1 MDKIVPRAQQGVIVT
16 EDDSPYYSVVTNIG
30 REKIAQALKTGTP
43 LEIKE
48 IALGDANGSSLLP
61 DRTATKLV
69 HEVWRGECV
78 TMLDPS
84 NPSTV
89 LAKTN
94 VPITVGGW
102 MVYEIGVIDKDGNI
116 IIHANAPGWI
126 KLAVVNGM
134 SNPMEI
140 AMRLSIVDA
149 DAIHLSISYDGVNLT
164 FKDLADHNK
173 DQTAH
178 MGHFQDMKLHVS
190 EDDRENWD
198 NPLLVATVNLSK
210 DGWKRDPD
218 GVTYI
223 QDVTAQLPPETVLAN
238 MDLAIKADPNLIA
251 QMVDGNIG
259 LVAEQSKGKIIFHAL
274 REIPG
279 ISMYAQ
285 VSLYRSK
292 SGEAKI
298 YYSNLLG
305 NPGTIGTPLPL
316 PIEPS
321 SIKLSNQ
328 STNTQLKIHG
338 THINPSLDW
347 DATRIVRGEN
357 VAPVGPTDG
366 VLVADGKITSFDD
379 TNGLKAGVKYIFA
392 YFPRNAAGNYQMS
405 ATTAEITIPAQ
416 KPLAPTSVS
425 AKDTTDKNA
434 FAATLTIQLP
444 TDVYRDH
451 IVVVRK
457 EGSAPASMSDGTVV
471 YTGKDTTVRDTTS
484 TNYGIDYH
492 WAVYT
497 VNAEGTVCDTPARA
511 NLSLKPIVPEQVT
524 QTSAADASAP
534 EYGYRVLVKTKIPAD
549 VNAYKIMVRRK
560 AGEMPA
566 TSIDGDLAYE
576 GSNDTFYDLPPFS
589 TQAYHY
595 RVFTVN
601 QAGQLNDKQE
611 GATASVTLTA
621 KEPGAVT
628 NLAATDEK
636 GTTTGSFDLP
646 VVMVEGREAVNRF
659 VTGYVVIQ
667 KEGGT
672 PTTEKD
678 GEVIASADIDPK
690 VTGKTVQFTKVGQK
704 NGANLYITVFLKNA
718 AGSYFW
724 SSGQVAQITPR
735 VIPDAYEFLAC
746 LTQNTEW
753 TPPEDG
759 FYRITC
765 IGKSGD
771 GATGYRGSYTSRPV
785 RPTVTHSTMSGGY
798 GGSGGAAGGMARS
811 VLELRTSTSVH
822 CTVTTSI
829 TSFGDYLSA
838 TAGIWNTPGAGT
850 GGTDFVTTG
859 NEGGQGGRGGR
870 HEGETGTAGSKS
882 YPARGNDGKGNGGQ
896 GGAARVSSSN
906 FDINNVGGGGG
917 GGGGTYALPSNISY
931 DDPLYTTYIVRDLR
945 NYRGGDGS
953 DGRYVGSGSRYPE
966 FSASNPIWYGGGNG
980 GGGGSAGSY
989 QSWDGFNPGYG
1000 SPGSPGGI
1008 LIEKGVFH

>member
-48 IALGDANGSSLLP
+48 IALGDANGSSVLP

-69 HEVWRGECV
+69 HEVWRGSCV
-78 TMLDPS
+78 TTLDPS

-102 MVYEIGVIDKDGNI
+102 MVYEIAVIDKDGDI

-140 AMRLSIVDA
+140 VMRLSVVDA

-164 FKDLADHNK
+164 FKDLDDHNK

-198 NPLLVATVNLSK
+198 NPLLVATVNLNKS
-210 DGWKRDPD
+210 GWSRDPD

-292 SGEAKI
+292 SGEAKT

-328 STNTQLKIHG
+328 STATQLKIHG

-444 TDVYRDH
+444 VDVYRDH

-471 YTGKDTTVRDTTS
+471 YTGKETSVRDTTG

-497 VNAEGTVCDTPARA
+497 VNAEGTACDTPARA

-566 TSIDGDLAYE
+566 TSIDGNLAYE

-621 KEPGAVT
+621 KEPGSVT
-628 NLAATDEK
+628 NLTATDEK

-646 VVMVEGREAVNRF
+646 VVMLEGREVVNRF
-659 VTGYVVIQ
+659 VKGYVVIQ
-667 KEGGT
+667 KEGST
-672 PTTEKD
+672 PTSESD
-678 GEVIASADIDPK
+678 GEVIATAEIDPK

-724 SSGQVAQITPR
+724 SNGQTVNLVPNVFPAEPTGWSEMQKYTTSTTFT
-735 VIPDAYEFLAC
+735 A
-746 LTQNTEW
+746 
-753 TPPEDG
+753 PEDG
-759 FYRITC
+759 WFKF
-765 IGKSGD
+765 IGVAKSGEGGNSNTWTD
-771 GATGYRGSYTSRPV
+771 PNGKRWRRGGGGGGAGGIVVSVFALTQGQTVTLTVGSYATIQAQGQ
-785 RPTVTHSTMSGGY
+785 T
-798 GGSGGAAGGMARS
+798 
-811 VLELRTSTSVH
+811 
-822 CTVTTSI
+822 
-829 TSFGDYLSA
+829 A
-838 TAGIWNTPGAGT
+838 TAGAGSDGYDAAT
-850 GGTDFVTTG
+850 GDS
-859 NEGGQGGRGGR
+859 GGRGGR
-870 HEGETGTAGSKS
+870 
-882 YPARGNDGKGNGGQ
+882 
-896 GGAARVSSSN
+896 
-906 FDINNVGGGGG
+906 
-917 GGGGTYALPSNISY
+917 
-931 DDPLYTTYIVRDLR
+931 
-945 NYRGGDGS
+945 
-953 DGRYVGSGSRYPE
+953 
-966 FSASNPIWYGGGNG
+966 
-980 GGGGSAGSY
+980 GGSASGGNLVNKAGASGGTGGFEIGLEEGGWAGTNSY
-989 QSWDGFNPGYG
+989 EGYSTAAGMGLPSKNYKPNPAYGYIVALRGNTNLTQAQLNAMDITTLMLDNSRLEQEVTGIMLSQSAQ
-1000 SPGSPGGI
+1000 
-1008 LIEKGVFH
+1008 

>member
-48 IALGDANGSSLLP
+48 IALGDANGSSVLP

-69 HEVWRGECV
+69 HEVWRGSCV
-78 TMLDPS
+78 TTLDPS

-102 MVYEIGVIDKDGNI
+102 MVYEIAVIDKDGDI

-140 AMRLSIVDA
+140 VMRLSVVDA

-164 FKDLADHNK
+164 FKDLDDHNK

-198 NPLLVATVNLSK
+198 NPLLVATVNLNKS
-210 DGWKRDPD
+210 GWSRDPD

-292 SGEAKI
+292 SGEAKT

-497 VNAEGTVCDTPARA
+497 VNAEGTACDTPARA

-601 QAGQLNDKQE
+601 QTGQLNDKQE

-628 NLAATDEK
+628 NLTATDEK

-672 PTTEKD
+672 PTSESD
-678 GEVIASADIDPK
+678 GEVIVEKEIDPM
-690 VTGKTVQFTKVGQK
+690 TASKTVDFIKVEQK

-724 SSGQVAQITPR
+724 SNGQTVNLVPNVFPAEPTGWSEMQKYTTSTTFT
-735 VIPDAYEFLAC
+735 A
-746 LTQNTEW
+746 
-753 TPPEDG
+753 PEDG
-759 FYRITC
+759 WFKF
-765 IGKSGD
+765 IGVAKSGEGGNSNTWTD
-771 GATGYRGSYTSRPV
+771 PNGKRWRRGGGGGGAGGIVVSVFALTQGQTVTLTVGSYATIQAQGQ
-785 RPTVTHSTMSGGY
+785 T
-798 GGSGGAAGGMARS
+798 
-811 VLELRTSTSVH
+811 
-822 CTVTTSI
+822 
-829 TSFGDYLSA
+829 A
-838 TAGIWNTPGAGT
+838 TAGAGSDGYDAAT
-850 GGTDFVTTG
+850 GDS
-859 NEGGQGGRGGR
+859 GGRGGR
-870 HEGETGTAGSKS
+870 
-882 YPARGNDGKGNGGQ
+882 
-896 GGAARVSSSN
+896 
-906 FDINNVGGGGG
+906 
-917 GGGGTYALPSNISY
+917 
-931 DDPLYTTYIVRDLR
+931 
-945 NYRGGDGS
+945 
-953 DGRYVGSGSRYPE
+953 
-966 FSASNPIWYGGGNG
+966 
-980 GGGGSAGSY
+980 GGSASGGNLVNKAGASGGTGGFEIGLEEGGWAGTNSY
-989 QSWDGFNPGYG
+989 EGYSTAAGMGLPSKNYKPNPAYGYIVALRGNTNLTQAQLNAMDITTLMLDNSRLEQEVTGIMLSQSAQ
-1000 SPGSPGGI
+1000 
-1008 LIEKGVFH
+1008 

>member
-1 MDKIVPRAQQGVIVT
+1 MPQEFEYFAILTNKGTEKMAAYLQSGKKI
-16 EDDSPYYSVVTNIG
+16 
-30 REKIAQALKTGTP
+30 
-43 LEIKE
+43 E
-48 IALGDANGSSLLP
+48 IAFVVVGDGNGQIPMP
-61 DRTATKLV
+61 DPARTALV
-69 HEVWRGECV
+69 NEVWRG
-78 TMLDPS
+78 PAQ
-84 NPSTV
+84 TV
-89 LAKTN
+89 LDQANKN
-94 VPITVGGW
+94 VIKATSVIPTDVGGW
-102 MVYEIGVIDKDGNI
+102 NVREIGLIDGEGELFAI
-116 IIHANAPGWI
+116 ANAPGYPKISIADGINNDMQVGMRVAVSNRDGIVVTVDGTVIIATMQDI
-126 KLAVVNGM
+126 K
-134 SNPMEI
+134 
-140 AMRLSIVDA
+140 DH
-149 DAIHLSISYDGVNLT
+149 D
-164 FKDLADHNK
+164 KDK
-173 DQTAH
+173 KAH
-178 MGHFQDMKLHVS
+178 DGHFEDMTLHVS
-190 EDDRENWD
+190 TDDRENWN

-210 DGWKRDPD
+210 TGWKRDPD

-292 SGEAKI
+292 SGEAKT

-416 KPLAPTSVS
+416 KPLAPTRVS

-444 TDVYRDH
+444 VDVYRDH

-484 TNYGIDYH
+484 TNYDIDYH

-497 VNAEGTVCDTPARA
+497 VNAEGTACDTPARA

-678 GEVIASADIDPK
+678 GEVIATAEIDPK

-704 NGANLYITVFLKNA
+704 NGADLYITVFLKNA

-724 SSGQVAQITPR
+724 SSGQVVQITPR

-746 LTQNTEW
+746 FTQNTEW

-765 IGKSGD
+765 IGASSSGVGGTD
-771 GATGYRGSYTSRPV
+771 GYRENNPADPV
-785 RPTVTHSTMSGGY
+785 VGTWSHTNY
-798 GGSGGAAGGMARS
+798 GGHGGAGGGAGGISRS
-811 VLELRTSTSVH
+811 ILDLKVTNPVH
-822 CTVTTSI
+822 CTVTSSI
-829 TSFGDYLSA
+829 VSFGEHLSA
-838 TAGIWNTPGAGT
+838 TGGSGKNGGVGT
-850 GGTDFVTTG
+850 GGTDINTTG
-859 NEGGQGGRGGR
+859 NSGGNGGEGAYDYYRSGDKLPGCVDRWAKDGGQGG
-870 HEGETGTAGSKS
+870 
-882 YPARGNDGKGNGGQ
+882 GNGAL
-896 GGAARVSSSN
+896 GGISAKRADYDNGVPYAYES
-906 FDINNVGGGGG
+906 GGGG
-917 GGGGTYALPSNISY
+917 GGGGTYALPDNISY
-931 DDPLYTTYIVRDLR
+931 DDPLYTTYIKRSLTEYRAGNGAKGR
-945 NYRGGDGS
+945 NAAA
-953 DGRYVGSGSRYPE
+953 VSGMSYPS
-966 FSASNPIWYGGGNG
+966 FNPLTPVWYGGGNG
-980 GGGGSAGSY
+980 GGGGSVSGRFVSGATGSA
-989 QSWDGFNPGYG
+989 
-1000 SPGSPGGI
+1000 GSPGGI

>member
-190 EDDRENWD
+190 TDDRENWD
-198 NPLLVATVNLSK
+198 NPLLVATVNLNKS
-210 DGWKRDPD
+210 GWSRDPD

-292 SGEAKI
+292 SGEAKT

-328 STNTQLKIHG
+328 STATQLKIHG

-379 TNGLKAGVKYIFA
+379 TNNLRAGVRYIYA

-444 TDVYRDH
+444 VDVYRDH

-497 VNAEGTVCDTPARA
+497 VNVEGTACDTPARA
-511 NLSLKPIVPEQVT
+511 SLSLKPIVPEQVT

-560 AGEMPA
+560 SGEMPA

-601 QAGQLNDKQE
+601 QTGQLNDKQE

-628 NLAATDEK
+628 NLTATDEK

-672 PTTEKD
+672 PTTEAD
-678 GEVIASADIDPK
+678 GEVIASAEIDPK

-704 NGANLYITVFLKNA
+704 NGANLYITVFLQNA

-724 SSGQVAQITPR
+724 SNGQTVNLVSNVFPAEPTGWSEMQKYTTSTTFT
-735 VIPDAYEFLAC
+735 A
-746 LTQNTEW
+746 
-753 TPPEDG
+753 PEDG
-759 FYRITC
+759 WFKF
-765 IGKSGD
+765 IGVAKSGEGGNSNTWTD
-771 GATGYRGSYTSRPV
+771 PNGKRWRRGGGGGGAGGIVVSVFALTQGQTVTLTVGSYATIQAQGQ
-785 RPTVTHSTMSGGY
+785 T
-798 GGSGGAAGGMARS
+798 
-811 VLELRTSTSVH
+811 
-822 CTVTTSI
+822 
-829 TSFGDYLSA
+829 A
-838 TAGIWNTPGAGT
+838 TAGAGSDGYDAAT
-850 GGTDFVTTG
+850 GDS
-859 NEGGQGGRGGR
+859 GGRGGR
-870 HEGETGTAGSKS
+870 
-882 YPARGNDGKGNGGQ
+882 
-896 GGAARVSSSN
+896 
-906 FDINNVGGGGG
+906 
-917 GGGGTYALPSNISY
+917 
-931 DDPLYTTYIVRDLR
+931 
-945 NYRGGDGS
+945 
-953 DGRYVGSGSRYPE
+953 
-966 FSASNPIWYGGGNG
+966 
-980 GGGGSAGSY
+980 GGSASGGNLVNKAGASGGTGGFEIGLEEGGWAGTNSY
-989 QSWDGFNPGYG
+989 EGYSTAAGMGLPSKNYKPNPAYGYIVALRGNTNLTQAQLNAMDITTLMLDNSRLEQEVTGIMLSQSAQ
-1000 SPGSPGGI
+1000 
-1008 LIEKGVFH
+1008 

>member
-48 IALGDANGSSLLP
+48 IALGDANGSSVLP

-69 HEVWRGECV
+69 HEVWRGSCV
-78 TMLDPS
+78 TTLDPS

-102 MVYEIGVIDKDGNI
+102 MVYEIAVIDKDGDI

-140 AMRLSIVDA
+140 VMRLSVVDA

-164 FKDLADHNK
+164 FKDLDDHNK

-210 DGWKRDPD
+210 TGWKRDPD

-292 SGEAKI
+292 SGEAKT

-444 TDVYRDH
+444 VDVYRDH

-471 YTGKDTTVRDTTS
+471 YTGKETSVRDTTG

-497 VNAEGTVCDTPARA
+497 VNAEGTACDTPARA

-678 GEVIASADIDPK
+678 GEVIATAEIDPK

-724 SSGQVAQITPR
+724 SNGQTVNLVPNVFPAEPTGWSEMQKYTTSTTFT
-735 VIPDAYEFLAC
+735 A
-746 LTQNTEW
+746 
-753 TPPEDG
+753 PEDG
-759 FYRITC
+759 WFKF
-765 IGKSGD
+765 IGVAKSGEGGNSNTWTD
-771 GATGYRGSYTSRPV
+771 PNGKRWRRGGGGGGAGGIVVSVFALTQGQTVTLTVGSYATIQAQGQ
-785 RPTVTHSTMSGGY
+785 T
-798 GGSGGAAGGMARS
+798 
-811 VLELRTSTSVH
+811 
-822 CTVTTSI
+822 
-829 TSFGDYLSA
+829 A
-838 TAGIWNTPGAGT
+838 TAGAGSDGYDAAT
-850 GGTDFVTTG
+850 GDS
-859 NEGGQGGRGGR
+859 GGRGGR
-870 HEGETGTAGSKS
+870 
-882 YPARGNDGKGNGGQ
+882 
-896 GGAARVSSSN
+896 
-906 FDINNVGGGGG
+906 
-917 GGGGTYALPSNISY
+917 
-931 DDPLYTTYIVRDLR
+931 
-945 NYRGGDGS
+945 
-953 DGRYVGSGSRYPE
+953 
-966 FSASNPIWYGGGNG
+966 
-980 GGGGSAGSY
+980 GGSASGGNLVNKAGASGGTGGFEIGLEEGGWAGTNSY
-989 QSWDGFNPGYG
+989 EGYSTAAGMGLPSKNYKPNPAYGYIVALRGNTNLTQAQLNAMDITTLMLDNSRLEQEVTGIMLSQSAQ
-1000 SPGSPGGI
+1000 
-1008 LIEKGVFH
+1008 

>member
-48 IALGDANGSSLLP
+48 IALGDANGSSVLP

-69 HEVWRGECV
+69 HEVWRGSCV
-78 TMLDPS
+78 TTLDPS

-102 MVYEIGVIDKDGNI
+102 MVYEIAVIDKDGDI

-140 AMRLSIVDA
+140 VMRLSVVDA

-164 FKDLADHNK
+164 FKDLDDHNK

-198 NPLLVATVNLSK
+198 NPLLVATVNLNKS
-210 DGWKRDPD
+210 GWSRDPD

-292 SGEAKI
+292 SGEAKT

-328 STNTQLKIHG
+328 STATQLKIHG

-444 TDVYRDH
+444 VDVYRDH

-497 VNAEGTVCDTPARA
+497 VNAEGTACDTPARA

-524 QTSAADASAP
+524 QTSATDASAP

-672 PTTEKD
+672 PTTEAD
-678 GEVIASADIDPK
+678 GEVIASAEIDPK

-724 SSGQVAQITPR
+724 SNGQTVNLVPNVFPAEPTGWSEMQKYTTSTTFT
-735 VIPDAYEFLAC
+735 A
-746 LTQNTEW
+746 
-753 TPPEDG
+753 PEDG
-759 FYRITC
+759 WFKF
-765 IGKSGD
+765 IGVAKSGEGGNSNTWTD
-771 GATGYRGSYTSRPV
+771 PSGKRWRRGGGGGGAGGIVVSVFALTQGQTVTLTVGSYATIQAQGQ
-785 RPTVTHSTMSGGY
+785 T
-798 GGSGGAAGGMARS
+798 
-811 VLELRTSTSVH
+811 
-822 CTVTTSI
+822 
-829 TSFGDYLSA
+829 A
-838 TAGIWNTPGAGT
+838 TAGAGSDGYDAAT
-850 GGTDFVTTG
+850 GDS
-859 NEGGQGGRGGR
+859 GGRGGR
-870 HEGETGTAGSKS
+870 
-882 YPARGNDGKGNGGQ
+882 
-896 GGAARVSSSN
+896 
-906 FDINNVGGGGG
+906 
-917 GGGGTYALPSNISY
+917 
-931 DDPLYTTYIVRDLR
+931 
-945 NYRGGDGS
+945 
-953 DGRYVGSGSRYPE
+953 
-966 FSASNPIWYGGGNG
+966 
-980 GGGGSAGSY
+980 GGSASGGNLVNKAGASGGTGGFEIGLEEGGWAGTNSY
-989 QSWDGFNPGYG
+989 EGYSTAAGMGLPSKNYKPNPAYGYIVALRGNTNLTQAQLNAMDITTLMLDNSRLEQEVTGIMLSQSAQ
-1000 SPGSPGGI
+1000 
-1008 LIEKGVFH
+1008 

>member
-48 IALGDANGSSLLP
+48 IALGDANGSSVLP

-69 HEVWRGECV
+69 HEVWRGSCV
-78 TMLDPS
+78 TTLDPS

-102 MVYEIGVIDKDGNI
+102 MVYEIAVIDKDGDI

-140 AMRLSIVDA
+140 VMRLSVVDA

-164 FKDLADHNK
+164 FKDLDDHNK

-198 NPLLVATVNLSK
+198 NPLLVATVNLNKS
-210 DGWKRDPD
+210 GWSRDPD

-292 SGEAKI
+292 SGEAKT

-328 STNTQLKIHG
+328 STATQLKIHG

-497 VNAEGTVCDTPARA
+497 VNAEGTACDTPARA

-678 GEVIASADIDPK
+678 GEVIATAEIDPK

-724 SSGQVAQITPR
+724 SNGQTVNLVPNVFPAEPTGWSEMQKYTTSTTFT
-735 VIPDAYEFLAC
+735 A
-746 LTQNTEW
+746 
-753 TPPEDG
+753 PEDG
-759 FYRITC
+759 WFKFIGVAKSGEG
-765 IGKSGD
+765 GKSNTWTDPNERRWGRGGGGG
-771 GATGYRGSYTSRPV
+771 GAGGIVVSVFALTQGQTVTLTVGSYATIQAQGQ
-785 RPTVTHSTMSGGY
+785 T
-798 GGSGGAAGGMARS
+798 
-811 VLELRTSTSVH
+811 
-822 CTVTTSI
+822 
-829 TSFGDYLSA
+829 A
-838 TAGIWNTPGAGT
+838 TAGAGSDGYDADT
-850 GGTDFVTTG
+850 GHS
-859 NEGGQGGRGGR
+859 GGRGGR
-870 HEGETGTAGSKS
+870 
-882 YPARGNDGKGNGGQ
+882 
-896 GGAARVSSSN
+896 
-906 FDINNVGGGGG
+906 
-917 GGGGTYALPSNISY
+917 
-931 DDPLYTTYIVRDLR
+931 
-945 NYRGGDGS
+945 
-953 DGRYVGSGSRYPE
+953 
-966 FSASNPIWYGGGNG
+966 
-980 GGGGSAGSY
+980 GGSASGGNLVNKAGASGGTGGFEIGLEEGGWAGTNSY
-989 QSWDGFNPGYG
+989 EGYSTAAGMGLPSKNYKPNPAYGYIVALRGNTNLTQAQLNAMDITTLMLDNSRLEQEVTGIMLSQSAQ
-1000 SPGSPGGI
+1000 
-1008 LIEKGVFH
+1008 

>member
-1 MDKIVPRAQQGVIVT
+1 MDKIAPRAQQGVIVT
-16 EDDSPYYSVVTNIG
+16 EDNSPYYSVVTNIG

-48 IALGDANGSSLLP
+48 IALGDANGSSVLP

-69 HEVWRGECV
+69 HEVWRGSCV
-78 TMLDPS
+78 TTLDPS

-102 MVYEIGVIDKDGNI
+102 MVYEIAVIDKDGDI

-140 AMRLSIVDA
+140 VMRLSVVDA

-164 FKDLADHNK
+164 FKDLDDHNK

-198 NPLLVATVNLSK
+198 NPLLVATVNLNKS
-210 DGWKRDPD
+210 GWSRDPD

-292 SGEAKI
+292 SGEAKT

-444 TDVYRDH
+444 VDVYRDH

-484 TNYGIDYH
+484 TNYDIDYH

-497 VNAEGTVCDTPARA
+497 VNAEGTACDTPARA

-672 PTTEKD
+672 PTTEAD
-678 GEVIASADIDPK
+678 GEVIASAEIDPK
-690 VTGKTVQFTKVGQK
+690 VTGKTIQFTKVGQK

-724 SSGQVAQITPR
+724 SNGQVVQLTPNVMPVYTYTGNHQMLDDGNGHWRIKFLSSGVLEWLSEDAQID
-735 VIPDAYEFLAC
+735 VFL
-746 LTQNTEW
+746 
-753 TPPEDG
+753 
-759 FYRITC
+759 
-765 IGKSGD
+765 
-771 GATGYRGSYTSRPV
+771 V
-785 RPTVTHSTMSGGY
+785 GG
-798 GGSGGAAGGMARS
+798 GGSG
-811 VLELRTSTSVH
+811 
-822 CTVTTSI
+822 
-829 TSFGDYLSA
+829 SA
-838 TAGIWNTPGAGT
+838 
-850 GGTDFVTTG
+850 
-859 NEGGQGGRGGR
+859 
-870 HEGETGTAGSKS
+870 
-882 YPARGNDGKGNGGQ
+882 
-896 GGAARVSSSN
+896 
-906 FDINNVGGGGG
+906 GGGGG
-917 GGGGTYALPSNISY
+917 GYTQTHKKQVLKKNQRVQIYVGAGGEDGSGGTSYYGNLYAQGGTSTHSNGI
-931 DDPLYTTYIVRDLR
+931 
-945 NYRGGDGS
+945 GGDGGSGGGGGERGSDPYNPSGTAGRGGS
-953 DGRYVGSGSRYPE
+953 DGGNGEDLSSYS
-966 FSASNPIWYGGGNG
+966 YGGRGQGRTTREFGEPEGALYSGGGGGRDLYGGAPGGEGTPVIAAHGASAGNLRGGGPGGGYGG
-980 GGGGSAGSY
+980 GGGGSSSGKSKGA
-989 QSWDGFNPGYG
+989 Q
-1000 SPGSPGGI
+1000 GI
-1008 LIEKGVFH
+1008 VIIRDAR

>member
-48 IALGDANGSSLLP
+48 IALGDANGSSVLP

-69 HEVWRGECV
+69 HEVWRGSCV
-78 TMLDPS
+78 TTLDPS

-102 MVYEIGVIDKDGNI
+102 MVYEIAVIDKDGDI

-140 AMRLSIVDA
+140 VMRLSVVDA

-164 FKDLADHNK
+164 FKDLDDHNK

-198 NPLLVATVNLSK
+198 NPLLVATVNLNKS
-210 DGWKRDPD
+210 GWSRDPD

-292 SGEAKI
+292 SGEAKT

-366 VLVADGKITSFDD
+366 VQVADGKITSFDD
-379 TNGLKAGVKYIFA
+379 TNNLRAGVRYIYA

-444 TDVYRDH
+444 VDVYRDR

-497 VNAEGTVCDTPARA
+497 VNAEGTACDTPARA

-601 QAGQLNDKQE
+601 QTGQLNDKQE

-678 GEVIASADIDPK
+678 GEVIATAEIDPK

-704 NGANLYITVFLKNA
+704 NGADLYITVFLKNA

-724 SSGQVAQITPR
+724 SNGQTVNLVPNVFPAEPTGWSEMQKYTTSTTFT
-735 VIPDAYEFLAC
+735 A
-746 LTQNTEW
+746 
-753 TPPEDG
+753 PEDG
-759 FYRITC
+759 WFKF
-765 IGKSGD
+765 IGVAKSG
-771 GATGYRGSYTSRPV
+771 
-785 RPTVTHSTMSGGY
+785 
-798 GGSGGAAGGMARS
+798 
-811 VLELRTSTSVH
+811 
-822 CTVTTSI
+822 
-829 TSFGDYLSA
+829 
-838 TAGIWNTPGAGT
+838 
-850 GGTDFVTTG
+850 
-859 NEGGQGGRGGR
+859 EGGNSN
-870 HEGETGTAGSKS
+870 TWTD
-882 YPARGNDGKGNGGQ
+882 PNGK
-896 GGAARVSSSN
+896 RWRR
-906 FDINNVGGGGG
+906 GG
-917 GGGGTYALPSNISY
+917 GGGGTGGIVVSVFALTQGQTVTLTVGSYATIQAQGQ
-931 DDPLYTTYIVRDLR
+931 TATA
-945 NYRGGDGS
+945 GAGS
-953 DGRYVGSGSRYPE
+953 DGYDAATGDSGGR
-966 FSASNPIWYGGGNG
+966 GGR
-980 GGGGSAGSY
+980 GGSASGGNLVNKAGASGGTGGFEIGLEEGGWAGTNSY
-989 QSWDGFNPGYG
+989 EGYSTAAGMGLPSKNYKPNPAYGYIVALRGNTNLTQAQLNAMDITTLMLDNSRLEQEVTGIMLSQSAQ
-1000 SPGSPGGI
+1000 
-1008 LIEKGVFH
+1008 

>member
-1 MDKIVPRAQQGVIVT
+1 MDKIAPRAQQGVIVT
-16 EDDSPYYSVVTNIG
+16 EDNSPYYSVVTNIG

-43 LEIKE
+43 LEFKE
-48 IALGDANGSSLLP
+48 IALGDANGSSVLP

-102 MVYEIGVIDKDGNI
+102 MVYEIAVIDKDGNI
-116 IIHANAPGWI
+116 IIHANAPGWV

-149 DAIHLSISYDGVNLT
+149 DAIHLSISYDGVNVT
-164 FKDLADHNK
+164 FKDLDDHNK

-190 EDDRENWD
+190 ADDRENWD
-198 NPLLVATVNLSK
+198 NPLLVATVNLNKS
-210 DGWKRDPD
+210 GWSRDPD

-292 SGEAKI
+292 SGEEKT

-328 STNTQLKIHG
+328 STATQLKIHG

-416 KPLAPTSVS
+416 KPLAPTGVSV
-425 AKDTTDKNA
+425 KDTTDKNA

-444 TDVYRDH
+444 VDVYRDH

-497 VNAEGTVCDTPARA
+497 VNAEGTACDTPARA

-636 GTTTGSFDLP
+636 GTTTGRFDLP

-672 PTTEKD
+672 PTSESD
-678 GEVIASADIDPK
+678 GEVIVEKEIDPM
-690 VTGKTVQFTKVGQK
+690 TASKTVDFIKVEQK

-724 SSGQVAQITPR
+724 SNGQTVNLVPNVFPAEPTGWSEMQKYTTSTTFT
-735 VIPDAYEFLAC
+735 A
-746 LTQNTEW
+746 
-753 TPPEDG
+753 PEDG
-759 FYRITC
+759 WFKF
-765 IGKSGD
+765 IGVAKSGEGGNSNTWTD
-771 GATGYRGSYTSRPV
+771 PNGKRWRRGGGGGGAGGIVVSVFALTQGQTVTLTVGSYATIQAQGQ
-785 RPTVTHSTMSGGY
+785 T
-798 GGSGGAAGGMARS
+798 
-811 VLELRTSTSVH
+811 
-822 CTVTTSI
+822 
-829 TSFGDYLSA
+829 A
-838 TAGIWNTPGAGT
+838 TAGAGSDGYDAAT
-850 GGTDFVTTG
+850 GDS
-859 NEGGQGGRGGR
+859 GGRGGR
-870 HEGETGTAGSKS
+870 
-882 YPARGNDGKGNGGQ
+882 
-896 GGAARVSSSN
+896 
-906 FDINNVGGGGG
+906 
-917 GGGGTYALPSNISY
+917 
-931 DDPLYTTYIVRDLR
+931 
-945 NYRGGDGS
+945 
-953 DGRYVGSGSRYPE
+953 
-966 FSASNPIWYGGGNG
+966 
-980 GGGGSAGSY
+980 GGSASGGNLVNKAGASGGTGGFEIGLEEGGWAGTNSY
-989 QSWDGFNPGYG
+989 EGYSTAAGMGLPSKNYKPNPAYGYIVALRGNTNLTQAQLNAMDITTLMLDNSRLEQEVTGIMLSQSAQ
-1000 SPGSPGGI
+1000 
-1008 LIEKGVFH
+1008 

>member
-1 MDKIVPRAQQGVIVT
+1 MPQEFEYFAILTNKGTEKMAAYLQSGKKI
-16 EDDSPYYSVVTNIG
+16 
-30 REKIAQALKTGTP
+30 
-43 LEIKE
+43 E
-48 IALGDANGSSLLP
+48 IAFVSVGDGNGQIPMP
-61 DRTATKLV
+61 DPARTALV
-69 HEVWRGECV
+69 NEVWRG
-78 TMLDPS
+78 PAQ
-84 NPSTV
+84 TV
-89 LAKTN
+89 LDQANKN
-94 VPITVGGW
+94 VIKSTSVIPTDVGGW
-102 MVYEIGVIDKDGNI
+102 NVREIGLIDGDGELFAI
-116 IIHANAPGWI
+116 ANAPGYPKISIADGINNDMQVGMRVAVSNRDGIVVTVDGTVIIATMQDI
-126 KLAVVNGM
+126 K
-134 SNPMEI
+134 
-140 AMRLSIVDA
+140 DH
-149 DAIHLSISYDGVNLT
+149 D
-164 FKDLADHNK
+164 KDK
-173 DQTAH
+173 KAH
-178 MGHFQDMKLHVS
+178 DGHFEDMTLHVS
-190 EDDRENWD
+190 ADDRENWD

-210 DGWKRDPD
+210 TGWKRDPD

-292 SGEAKI
+292 SGEAKT

-444 TDVYRDH
+444 VDVYRDH

-497 VNAEGTVCDTPARA
+497 VNAEGTACDTPARA

-524 QTSAADASAP
+524 QTSATDASAP

-672 PTTEKD
+672 PTTEAD
-678 GEVIASADIDPK
+678 GEVIASAEIDPK

-724 SSGQVAQITPR
+724 SSGQVVNIVPKVLPPKPTSWSEITKL
-735 VIPDAYEFLAC
+735 Y
-746 LTQNTEW
+746 NSSEW
-753 TPPEDG
+753 IAPEDG
-759 FYRITC
+759 WFKIIIAGRGGNGGRSDSRWGKSTAINMGAGGGSPGCAVSEIALQQGESVRITIDGYNC
-765 IGKSGD
+765 SCVIKDISMQATKGGDGKTASTTAENGGDGGKSSGGNKHNYEGIRGVKS
-771 GATGYRGSYTSRPV
+771 GAQEQSRDYSYTS
-785 RPTVTHSTMSGGY
+785 TVYGRKGGQLNVDGYSFY
-798 GGSGGAAGGMARS
+798 GG
-811 VLELRTSTSVH
+811 T
-822 CTVTTSI
+822 
-829 TSFGDYLSA
+829 
-838 TAGIWNTPGAGT
+838 
-850 GGTDFVTTG
+850 
-859 NEGGQGGRGGR
+859 
-870 HEGETGTAGSKS
+870 
-882 YPARGNDGKGNGGQ
+882 
-896 GGAARVSSSN
+896 
-906 FDINNVGGGGG
+906 
-917 GGGGTYALPSNISY
+917 GGGGTLVAVEGNSNGVRVWNREVSPS
-931 DDPLYTTYIVRDLR
+931 
-945 NYRGGDGS
+945 
-953 DGRYVGSGSRYPE
+953 
-966 FSASNPIWYGGGNG
+966 
-980 GGGGSAGSY
+980 GGSAPICIILRGNTNIPLDM
-989 QSWDGFNPGYG
+989 QNARDITANALAITALAQEQT
-1000 SPGSPGGI
+1000 GI
-1008 LIEKGVFH
+1008 LLGTLA

>member
-210 DGWKRDPD
+210 TGWKRDPD

-223 QDVTAQLPPETVLAN
+223 QDVTAQLPPETVAAN

-292 SGEAKI
+292 SGEEKT

-338 THINPSLDW
+338 SHTNPSLDW
-347 DATRIVRGEN
+347 DATRIVRREN
-357 VAPVGPTDG
+357 TAPVGPTDG
-366 VLVADGKITSFDD
+366 VQVADGKITSFDD
-379 TNGLKAGVKYIFA
+379 TNNLRAGVRYIYA

-444 TDVYRDH
+444 VDVYRDH

-484 TNYGIDYH
+484 TNYDIDYH

-497 VNAEGTVCDTPARA
+497 VNAEGTACDTPARA

-524 QTSAADASAP
+524 QTSATDASAP

-601 QAGQLNDKQE
+601 QTGQLNDKQE

-672 PTTEKD
+672 PTTEAD
-678 GEVIASADIDPK
+678 GEVIASAEIDPK

-724 SSGQVAQITPR
+724 SNGQTVNLVPNVFPAEPTGWSKMQKYTTSTTFT
-735 VIPDAYEFLAC
+735 A
-746 LTQNTEW
+746 
-753 TPPEDG
+753 PEDG
-759 FYRITC
+759 WFKF
-765 IGKSGD
+765 IGVAKSGEGGNSNTWTD
-771 GATGYRGSYTSRPV
+771 PNGKRWRRGGGGGGAGGIVVSVFALTQGQTVTLTVGSYATIQAQGQ
-785 RPTVTHSTMSGGY
+785 T
-798 GGSGGAAGGMARS
+798 
-811 VLELRTSTSVH
+811 
-822 CTVTTSI
+822 
-829 TSFGDYLSA
+829 A
-838 TAGIWNTPGAGT
+838 TAGAGSDGYDAAT
-850 GGTDFVTTG
+850 GDS
-859 NEGGQGGRGGR
+859 GGRGGR
-870 HEGETGTAGSKS
+870 
-882 YPARGNDGKGNGGQ
+882 
-896 GGAARVSSSN
+896 
-906 FDINNVGGGGG
+906 
-917 GGGGTYALPSNISY
+917 
-931 DDPLYTTYIVRDLR
+931 
-945 NYRGGDGS
+945 
-953 DGRYVGSGSRYPE
+953 
-966 FSASNPIWYGGGNG
+966 
-980 GGGGSAGSY
+980 GGSASGGNLVNKAGASGGTGGFEIGLEEGGWAGTNSY
-989 QSWDGFNPGYG
+989 EGYSTAAGMGLPSKNYKPNPAYGYIVALRGNTNLTQAQLNAMDITTLMLDNSRLEQEVTGIMLSQSAQ
-1000 SPGSPGGI
+1000 
-1008 LIEKGVFH
+1008 

>member
-1 MDKIVPRAQQGVIVT
+1 MPQEFEYFAILTNKGTEKMAAYLQSGKKI
-16 EDDSPYYSVVTNIG
+16 
-30 REKIAQALKTGTP
+30 
-43 LEIKE
+43 E
-48 IALGDANGSSLLP
+48 IAFVVVGDGNGQIPMP
-61 DRTATKLV
+61 DPARTALV
-69 HEVWRGECV
+69 NEVWRG
-78 TMLDPS
+78 PAQ
-84 NPSTV
+84 TV
-89 LAKTN
+89 LDQANKN
-94 VPITVGGW
+94 VIKATSVIPTDVGGW
-102 MVYEIGVIDKDGNI
+102 NVREIGLIDGEGELFAI
-116 IIHANAPGWI
+116 ANAPGYPKISIADGINNDMQVGMRVAVSNRDGIVVTVDGTVIIATMQDI
-126 KLAVVNGM
+126 K
-134 SNPMEI
+134 
-140 AMRLSIVDA
+140 DH
-149 DAIHLSISYDGVNLT
+149 D
-164 FKDLADHNK
+164 KDKKSHD
-173 DQTAH
+173 
-178 MGHFQDMKLHVS
+178 GHFEDMKLHVS
-190 EDDRENWD
+190 TDDRENWD
-198 NPLLVATVNLSK
+198 NPLLVATVNLNKS
-210 DGWKRDPD
+210 GWSRDPD

-292 SGEAKI
+292 SGEAKT

-444 TDVYRDH
+444 VDVYRDH

-497 VNAEGTVCDTPARA
+497 VNAEGTACDTPARA

-628 NLAATDEK
+628 NLVATDEK
-636 GTTTGSFDLP
+636 GTTTGRFDLP

-672 PTTEKD
+672 PTSESD
-678 GEVIASADIDPK
+678 GEVIVEKEIDPM
-690 VTGKTVQFTKVGQK
+690 TASKTVDFIKVEQK

-724 SSGQVAQITPR
+724 SSGQVVQITPR

-771 GATGYRGSYTSRPV
+771 GATGGTGRWEQGTGGDSYGDWICTYY
-785 RPTVTHSTMSGGY
+785 GGAGGNG
-798 GGSGGAAGGMARS
+798 GGSGGISRS
-811 VLELRTSTSVH
+811 VLDLRASEKIH
-822 CTVTTSI
+822 CTVSSSI
-829 TSFGDYLSA
+829 SSFGSHLSA
-838 TAGIWNTPGAGT
+838 TAAVWNTPGEGKGGNNFNTIGNNGGSGGT
-850 GGTDFVTTG
+850 GGWDKALNGYPSTSNRRLPKSG
-859 NEGGQGGRGGR
+859 SRGG
-870 HEGETGTAGSKS
+870 
-882 YPARGNDGKGNGGQ
+882 GNGANGGQ
-896 GGAARVSSSN
+896 ARTAGEN
-906 FDINNVGGGGG
+906 YPAEGGGGG
-917 GGGGTYALPSNISY
+917 GGGASYNLPPDIAY
-931 DDPLYTTYIVRDLR
+931 DDPLVTTYIVQSLA
-945 NYRGGDGS
+945 NYSGGHGGDG
-953 DGRYVGSGSRYPE
+953 RNGSPTAASSYPA
-966 FSASNPIWYGGGNG
+966 FNPLSPVWYGGGSG
-980 GGGGSAGSY
+980 GGGASAGNSSTTRPGAAGSAGS
-989 QSWDGFNPGYG
+989 PGA
-1000 SPGSPGGI
+1000 S
-1008 LIEKGVFH
+1008 

>member
-48 IALGDANGSSLLP
+48 IALGDANGSSVLP

-69 HEVWRGECV
+69 HEVWRGSCV
-78 TMLDPS
+78 TTLDPS

-102 MVYEIGVIDKDGNI
+102 MVYEIAVIDKDGDI

-140 AMRLSIVDA
+140 VMRLSVVDA

-164 FKDLADHNK
+164 FKDLDDHNK

-198 NPLLVATVNLSK
+198 NPLLVATVNLNKS
-210 DGWKRDPD
+210 GWSRDPD

-292 SGEAKI
+292 SGEAKT

-497 VNAEGTVCDTPARA
+497 VNAEGTACDTPARA

-678 GEVIASADIDPK
+678 GEVIATAEIDPK

-724 SSGQVAQITPR
+724 SNGQTVNLVPNVFPAEPTGWSEMQKYTTSTTFT
-735 VIPDAYEFLAC
+735 A
-746 LTQNTEW
+746 
-753 TPPEDG
+753 PEDG
-759 FYRITC
+759 WFKF
-765 IGKSGD
+765 IGVAKSGEGGNSNTWTD
-771 GATGYRGSYTSRPV
+771 PNGKRWRRGGGGGGAGGIVVSVFALTQGQTVTLTVGSYATIQAQGQ
-785 RPTVTHSTMSGGY
+785 T
-798 GGSGGAAGGMARS
+798 
-811 VLELRTSTSVH
+811 
-822 CTVTTSI
+822 
-829 TSFGDYLSA
+829 A
-838 TAGIWNTPGAGT
+838 TAGAGSDGYDADT
-850 GGTDFVTTG
+850 GHS
-859 NEGGQGGRGGR
+859 GGRGGR
-870 HEGETGTAGSKS
+870 
-882 YPARGNDGKGNGGQ
+882 
-896 GGAARVSSSN
+896 
-906 FDINNVGGGGG
+906 
-917 GGGGTYALPSNISY
+917 
-931 DDPLYTTYIVRDLR
+931 
-945 NYRGGDGS
+945 
-953 DGRYVGSGSRYPE
+953 
-966 FSASNPIWYGGGNG
+966 
-980 GGGGSAGSY
+980 GGSASGGNLVNKAGASGGTGGFEIGLEEGGWAGTNSY
-989 QSWDGFNPGYG
+989 EGYSTAAGMGLPSKNYKPNPAYGYIVALRGNTNLTQAQLNAMDITTLMLDNSRLEQEVTGIMLSQSAQ
-1000 SPGSPGGI
+1000 
-1008 LIEKGVFH
+1008 

>member
-1 MDKIVPRAQQGVIVT
+1 MPQEFEYFAILTNKGTEKMAAYLQSGKKI
-16 EDDSPYYSVVTNIG
+16 
-30 REKIAQALKTGTP
+30 
-43 LEIKE
+43 E
-48 IALGDANGSSLLP
+48 IAFVVVGDGNGQIPMP
-61 DRTATKLV
+61 DPARTALV
-69 HEVWRGECV
+69 NEVWRG
-78 TMLDPS
+78 PAQ
-84 NPSTV
+84 TV
-89 LAKTN
+89 LDQANKNVIKATSVIPTN
-94 VPITVGGW
+94 VGGW
-102 MVYEIGVIDKDGNI
+102 NVREIGLIDGEGELFAI
-116 IIHANAPGWI
+116 ANAPGYPKISIADGINNDMQVGMRVAVSNRDGIVVTVDGTVIIATMQDI
-126 KLAVVNGM
+126 K
-134 SNPMEI
+134 
-140 AMRLSIVDA
+140 DH
-149 DAIHLSISYDGVNLT
+149 D
-164 FKDLADHNK
+164 KDENSHN
-173 DQTAH
+173 
-178 MGHFQDMKLHVS
+178 GHFKNKKIHVS

-210 DGWKRDPD
+210 DGWSRDPD

-292 SGEAKI
+292 SGEAKT

-347 DATRIVRGEN
+347 DATRIVRREN
-357 VAPVGPTDG
+357 TAPVGPTDG
-366 VLVADGKITSFDD
+366 VQVADGKITSFDD
-379 TNGLKAGVKYIFA
+379 TNNLRAGVRYIYA

-416 KPLAPTSVS
+416 KPLAPTNVS

-444 TDVYRDH
+444 VDVYRDH

-497 VNAEGTVCDTPARA
+497 VNAEGTACDTPARA

-524 QTSAADASAP
+524 QTSATDASAP

-628 NLAATDEK
+628 DLAATDEK
-636 GTTTGSFDLP
+636 GTTTGRFDLP

-672 PTTEKD
+672 PTTEAD
-678 GEVIASADIDPK
+678 GEVIASAEIDPK

-724 SSGQVAQITPR
+724 SNGQVVQITPR
-735 VIPDAYEFLAC
+735 VIPDAYEFLTC

-771 GATGYRGSYTSRPV
+771 GATGGTGRWEQGTGGDSYGDWICTYY
-785 RPTVTHSTMSGGY
+785 GGAGGNG
-798 GGSGGAAGGMARS
+798 GGSGGISRS
-811 VLELRTSTSVH
+811 VLDLRASEKIH
-822 CTVTTSI
+822 CTVSSSI
-829 TSFGDYLSA
+829 SSFGSHLSA
-838 TAGIWNTPGAGT
+838 TAAVWNTPGEGKGGNNFNTIGNNGGSGGT
-850 GGTDFVTTG
+850 GGWDKALNGYPSTSNRRLPKSG
-859 NEGGQGGRGGR
+859 SRGG
-870 HEGETGTAGSKS
+870 
-882 YPARGNDGKGNGGQ
+882 GNGANGGQ
-896 GGAARVSSSN
+896 ARTAGEN
-906 FDINNVGGGGG
+906 YPAEGGGGG
-917 GGGGTYALPSNISY
+917 GGGASYNLPPDIAY
-931 DDPLYTTYIVRDLR
+931 DDPLVTTYIVQSLA
-945 NYRGGDGS
+945 NYSGGHGGDG
-953 DGRYVGSGSRYPE
+953 RNGSPTAASSYPA
-966 FSASNPIWYGGGNG
+966 FNPLSPVWYGGGSG
-980 GGGGSAGSY
+980 GGGASAGNS
-989 QSWDGFNPGYG
+989 STTRPGAAG
-1000 SPGSPGGI
+1000 SLGSPGGI

>member
-1 MDKIVPRAQQGVIVT
+1 MPQEFEYFAILTNKGTEKMAAYLQSGKKI
-16 EDDSPYYSVVTNIG
+16 
-30 REKIAQALKTGTP
+30 
-43 LEIKE
+43 E
-48 IALGDANGSSLLP
+48 IAFVVVGDGNGQIPMP
-61 DRTATKLV
+61 DPARTALV
-69 HEVWRGECV
+69 NEVWRG
-78 TMLDPS
+78 PAQ
-84 NPSTV
+84 TV
-89 LAKTN
+89 LDQANKN
-94 VPITVGGW
+94 VIKSTSVIPTDVGGW
-102 MVYEIGVIDKDGNI
+102 NVREIGLIDGEGELFAI
-116 IIHANAPGWI
+116 ANAPGYPKISIADGINNDMQVGMRVAVSNRDGIVVTVDGTVIIATMQDI
-126 KLAVVNGM
+126 K
-134 SNPMEI
+134 
-140 AMRLSIVDA
+140 DH
-149 DAIHLSISYDGVNLT
+149 D
-164 FKDLADHNK
+164 KDK
-173 DQTAH
+173 KAH
-178 MGHFQDMKLHVS
+178 DGHFEDMTLHVS
-190 EDDRENWD
+190 ADDRENWD

-210 DGWKRDPD
+210 TGWKRDPD

-223 QDVTAQLPPETVLAN
+223 QDVTAQLPPETVAAN

-292 SGEAKI
+292 SGEAKT

-328 STNTQLKIHG
+328 STATQLKIHG

-444 TDVYRDH
+444 VDVYRDH

-497 VNAEGTVCDTPARA
+497 VNVEGTACDTPARA
-511 NLSLKPIVPEQVT
+511 SLSLKPIVPEQVT

-560 AGEMPA
+560 SGEMPA

-601 QAGQLNDKQE
+601 QTGQLNDKQE

-628 NLAATDEK
+628 NLTATDEK

-672 PTTEKD
+672 PTTEAD
-678 GEVIASADIDPK
+678 GEVIASAEIDPK

-724 SSGQVAQITPR
+724 SSGQVVNIVPKVLPPKPTSWSEITKL
-735 VIPDAYEFLAC
+735 Y
-746 LTQNTEW
+746 NSSEW
-753 TPPEDG
+753 IAPEDG
-759 FYRITC
+759 WFKIIIAGRGGNGGRSDSRWGKSTAINMGAGGGSPGCAVSEIALQQGESVRITIDGYNC
-765 IGKSGD
+765 SCVIKDISMQATKGGDGKTASTTAENGGDGGKSSGGNKHNYEGIRGVKS
-771 GATGYRGSYTSRPV
+771 GAQEQSRDYSYTS
-785 RPTVTHSTMSGGY
+785 TVYGRKGEQLNVDGYSFY
-798 GGSGGAAGGMARS
+798 GG
-811 VLELRTSTSVH
+811 T
-822 CTVTTSI
+822 
-829 TSFGDYLSA
+829 
-838 TAGIWNTPGAGT
+838 
-850 GGTDFVTTG
+850 
-859 NEGGQGGRGGR
+859 
-870 HEGETGTAGSKS
+870 
-882 YPARGNDGKGNGGQ
+882 
-896 GGAARVSSSN
+896 
-906 FDINNVGGGGG
+906 
-917 GGGGTYALPSNISY
+917 GGGGTLVAVEGNSNGVRVWNREVSPS
-931 DDPLYTTYIVRDLR
+931 
-945 NYRGGDGS
+945 
-953 DGRYVGSGSRYPE
+953 
-966 FSASNPIWYGGGNG
+966 
-980 GGGGSAGSY
+980 GGSAPICIILRGNTNIPLDM
-989 QSWDGFNPGYG
+989 QNARDITANALAITALAQEQT
-1000 SPGSPGGI
+1000 GI
-1008 LIEKGVFH
+1008 LLGTLA

>member
-1 MDKIVPRAQQGVIVT
+1 MPQEFEYFAILTNKGTEKMAAYLQSGKKI
-16 EDDSPYYSVVTNIG
+16 
-30 REKIAQALKTGTP
+30 
-43 LEIKE
+43 E
-48 IALGDANGSSLLP
+48 IAFVVVGDGNGQIPMP
-61 DRTATKLV
+61 DPARTALV
-69 HEVWRGECV
+69 NEVWRG
-78 TMLDPS
+78 PAQ
-84 NPSTV
+84 TV
-89 LAKTN
+89 LDQANKNVIKATSVIPTN
-94 VPITVGGW
+94 VGGW
-102 MVYEIGVIDKDGNI
+102 NVREIGLIDGEGELFAI
-116 IIHANAPGWI
+116 ANAPGYPKISIADGINNDMQVGMRVAVSNRDGIVVTVDGTVIIATMQDI
-126 KLAVVNGM
+126 K
-134 SNPMEI
+134 
-140 AMRLSIVDA
+140 DH
-149 DAIHLSISYDGVNLT
+149 D
-164 FKDLADHNK
+164 KDK
-173 DQTAH
+173 KAH
-178 MGHFQDMKLHVS
+178 DGHFEDMTLHVS
-190 EDDRENWD
+190 TDDRENWD
-198 NPLLVATVNLSK
+198 NPLLVATVNLNKS
-210 DGWKRDPD
+210 GWSRDPD

-274 REIPG
+274 REIPA

-292 SGEAKI
+292 SGEAKT

-416 KPLAPTSVS
+416 KPLAPTRVS

-444 TDVYRDH
+444 VDVYRDH

-497 VNAEGTVCDTPARA
+497 VNAEGTACDTPARA

-576 GSNDTFYDLPPFS
+576 GSNDAFYDLPPFS

-621 KEPGAVT
+621 KEPGAAT

-672 PTTEKD
+672 PTTEAD
-678 GEVIASADIDPK
+678 GEVIATAEIDPK

-724 SSGQVAQITPR
+724 SSGQVVQITPR
-735 VIPDAYEFLAC
+735 VIPDGYEFLAC

-765 IGKSGD
+765 IGASSSGVGGTD
-771 GATGYRGSYTSRPV
+771 GYRENNPADPV
-785 RPTVTHSTMSGGY
+785 VGTWSHTNY
-798 GGSGGAAGGMARS
+798 GGHGGAGGGAGGISRS
-811 VLELRTSTSVH
+811 ILDLKVTNPVH
-822 CTVTTSI
+822 CTVTSSI
-829 TSFGDYLSA
+829 VSFGEHLSA
-838 TAGIWNTPGAGT
+838 TGGSGKNGGVGT
-850 GGTDFVTTG
+850 GGTDINTTG
-859 NEGGQGGRGGR
+859 NSGGNGGEGAYDYYRSGDKLPGCVDRWAKDGGQGG
-870 HEGETGTAGSKS
+870 
-882 YPARGNDGKGNGGQ
+882 GNGAL
-896 GGAARVSSSN
+896 GGISAKRADYDNGVPYAYES
-906 FDINNVGGGGG
+906 GGGG
-917 GGGGTYALPSNISY
+917 GGGGTYALPDNISY
-931 DDPLYTTYIVRDLR
+931 DDPLYTTYIKRSLTEYRAGNGAKGR
-945 NYRGGDGS
+945 NAAA
-953 DGRYVGSGSRYPE
+953 VSGMSYPS
-966 FSASNPIWYGGGNG
+966 FNPLTPVWYGGGNG
-980 GGGGSAGSY
+980 GGGGSVSGRFVSGATGSA
-989 QSWDGFNPGYG
+989 
-1000 SPGSPGGI
+1000 GSPGGI

>member
-1 MDKIVPRAQQGVIVT
+1 MPQEFEYFAILTNKGTEKMAAYLQSGKKI
-16 EDDSPYYSVVTNIG
+16 
-30 REKIAQALKTGTP
+30 
-43 LEIKE
+43 E
-48 IALGDANGSSLLP
+48 IAFVVVGDGNGQIPMP
-61 DRTATKLV
+61 DPARTALV
-69 HEVWRGECV
+69 NEVWRG
-78 TMLDPS
+78 PAQ
-84 NPSTV
+84 TV
-89 LAKTN
+89 LDQANKN
-94 VPITVGGW
+94 VIKSTSVIPTDVGGW
-102 MVYEIGVIDKDGNI
+102 NVREIGLIDGDGELFAI
-116 IIHANAPGWI
+116 ANAPGYPKI
-126 KLAVVNGM
+126 SIADGINNDMQVGMRVAV
-134 SNPMEI
+134 SN
-140 AMRLSIVDA
+140 RDSIVVTV
-149 DAIHLSISYDGVNLT
+149 DGTVIIAT
-164 FKDLADHNK
+164 MQDIKDHDK
-173 DQTAH
+173 DKKAH
-178 MGHFQDMKLHVS
+178 DGHFEDMTLHVS
-190 EDDRENWD
+190 ADDRENWD
-198 NPLLVATVNLSK
+198 NPLLVATVNLNKS
-210 DGWKRDPD
+210 GWSRDPD

-292 SGEAKI
+292 SGEAKT

-328 STNTQLKIHG
+328 STATQLKIHG

-497 VNAEGTVCDTPARA
+497 VNAEGTACDTPARA

-672 PTTEKD
+672 PTTEAD
-678 GEVIASADIDPK
+678 GEVIASAEIDPK

-724 SSGQVAQITPR
+724 SNGQVVQITPR
-735 VIPDAYEFLAC
+735 VIPDGYELLTC

-931 DDPLYTTYIVRDLR
+931 DDPLYITYIVRDLR
-945 NYRGGDGS
+945 SYRGGDGS